1 MHFNPDK
8 QKIFTMIKLGDW
20 NELKIKRF
28 TEHGAQLDGGSV
40 GKILMPA
47 RYVQRNMRP
56 GQMVTVFVY
65 LDQSDRLVATTET
78 PLARVGDFAFLEVA
92 WVNEHGAFL
101 NWGLMKDL
109 FVPFSEQK
117 MRMEQGRSYLVHI
130 HIDEET
136 HRIVASAK
144 VERYLQEPAR
154 KEYYRGRDVEV
165 LLWHKTPLGFKV
177 IVDNAYP
184 GLIYDNQI
192 YTELHS
198 GERHIGQVITLR
210 EDGRMDV
217 ALGRIGKGR
226 FRDFAEQ
233 LRDELATVPDGRLPF
248 NDHSSAEEIAE
259 RFGVSKKT
267 FKRAVGTLYRNREIA
282 IEESGIVL
290 NAPKSETKT
299 AE

>member
-1 MHFNPDK
+1 
-8 QKIFTMIKLGDW
+8 MIKLGDW

-47 RYVQRNMRP
+47 RYVQRNMRL

-233 LRDELATVPDGRLPF
+233 LRDELATAPDGRLPF

-267 FKRAVGTLYRNREIA
+267 FKRAVGTLYRNREIT
-282 IEESGIVL
+282 IEESGIAL
-290 NAPKSETKT
+290 TAPKSETKT

>member
-1 MHFNPDK
+1 
-8 QKIFTMIKLGDW
+8 MIKLGDW

-47 RYVQRNMRP
+47 RYVQRNMRL

-101 NWGLMKDL
+101 SWGLMKDL

-233 LRDELATVPDGRLPF
+233 LRDELAAAPDGRLPF

-267 FKRAVGTLYRNREIA
+267 FKRAVGALYRNREIT
-282 IEESGIVL
+282 IEESGIAL
-290 NAPKSETKT
+290 NALKSETKT

>member
-1 MHFNPDK
+1 
-8 QKIFTMIKLGDW
+8 MIKLGDW

-282 IEESGIVL
+282 IEESGIAL

>member
-1 MHFNPDK
+1 
-8 QKIFTMIKLGDW
+8 MIKLGDW

-47 RYVQRNMRP
+47 RYVQRNMRL

-65 LDQSDRLVATTET
+65 LDHSARHVATTET

-192 YTELHS
+192 YTEHHS

-233 LRDELATVPDGRLPF
+233 LRDELAAAPDGRLPF

-267 FKRAVGTLYRNREIA
+267 FKRAVGALYRIREIM
-282 IEESGIVL
+282 IEESGIAL
-290 NAPKSETKT
+290 NALKSETKT

>member
-1 MHFNPDK
+1 
-8 QKIFTMIKLGDW
+8 MIKLGDW

-233 LRDELATVPDGRLPF
+233 LRDELATAPDGRLPF

-267 FKRAVGTLYRNREIA
+267 FKRAVGTLYRNREIM
-282 IEESGIVL
+282 IEESGIAL
-290 NAPKSETKT
+290 TAPKSETKT

>member
-1 MHFNPDK
+1 
-8 QKIFTMIKLGDW
+8 MIKLGDW

-233 LRDELATVPDGRLPF
+233 LRDELATAPDGRLPF

-267 FKRAVGTLYRNREIA
+267 FKRAVGTLYRNREIT
-282 IEESGIVL
+282 IEESGIAL
-290 NAPKSETKT
+290 NALKSETKT

>member
-1 MHFNPDK
+1 
-8 QKIFTMIKLGDW
+8 MIKLGDW

-233 LRDELATVPDGRLPF
+233 LRDELATAPDGRLPF

-267 FKRAVGTLYRNREIA
+267 FKRAVGTLYRNREIT
-282 IEESGIVL
+282 IEESGIAL

>member
-1 MHFNPDK
+1 
-8 QKIFTMIKLGDW
+8 MIKLGDW

-47 RYVQRNMRP
+47 RYVQRNMRL

-233 LRDELATVPDGRLPF
+233 LRDELAAAPDGRLPF
-248 NDHSSAEEIAE
+248 NDNSSAEEITE

-267 FKRAVGTLYRNREIA
+267 FKRAVGTLYRNREIM
-282 IEESGIVL
+282 IEESGIAL
-290 NAPKSETKT
+290 TAPKSETKT

>member
-1 MHFNPDK
+1 
-8 QKIFTMIKLGDW
+8 MIKLGDW

-47 RYVQRNMRP
+47 RYVQRNMRL

-233 LRDELATVPDGRLPF
+233 LRDELATAPDGRLPF

-267 FKRAVGTLYRNREIA
+267 FKRAVGTLYRNREIM
-282 IEESGIVL
+282 IEESGIAL
-290 NAPKSETKT
+290 TAPKSETKT

>member
-1 MHFNPDK
+1 
-8 QKIFTMIKLGDW
+8 MIKLGDW

-233 LRDELATVPDGRLPF
+233 LRDELAAAPDGRLPF

-267 FKRAVGTLYRNREIA
+267 FKRAVGALYRNREIM
-282 IEESGIVL
+282 IEESGIAL
-290 NAPKSETKT
+290 NALKSETKT

>member
-1 MHFNPDK
+1 
-8 QKIFTMIKLGDW
+8 MIKLGDW

-47 RYVQRNMRP
+47 RYVQRNMRL

-233 LRDELATVPDGRLPF
+233 LRDELAAAPDGRLPF

-267 FKRAVGTLYRNREIA
+267 FKRAVGTLYRNREIT
-282 IEESGIVL
+282 IEESGIAL

>member
-1 MHFNPDK
+1 
-8 QKIFTMIKLGDW
+8 MIKLGDW

-233 LRDELATVPDGRLPF
+233 LRDELAAASDGRLPF

-267 FKRAVGTLYRNREIA
+267 FKRAVGTLYRNREIT
-282 IEESGIVL
+282 IEESGIAL
-290 NAPKSETKT
+290 NALKSETKT

>member
-1 MHFNPDK
+1 
-8 QKIFTMIKLGDW
+8 MIKLGDW

-47 RYVQRNMRP
+47 RYVQRNMRL

-233 LRDELATVPDGRLPF
+233 LRDELATAPDGRLPF

-267 FKRAVGTLYRNREIA
+267 FKRAVGTLYRNREIM
-282 IEESGIVL
+282 IEESGIAL
-290 NAPKSETKT
+290 NALKSETKT

>member
-1 MHFNPDK
+1 
-8 QKIFTMIKLGDW
+8 MIKLGDW

-47 RYVQRNMRP
+47 RYVQRNMRL
-56 GQMVTVFVY
+56 GQTVTVFVY

-101 NWGLMKDL
+101 HWGLMKDL

-177 IVDNAYP
+177 IVDNAYA

-210 EDGRMDV
+210 EDGRMDI

-233 LRDELATVPDGRLPF
+233 LRDELAASPDGRLPF

-267 FKRAVGTLYRNREIA
+267 FKRAVGTLYRNREIV
-282 IEESGIVL
+282 IEESGIAFT
-290 NAPKSETKT
+290 APKSETKT

>member
-1 MHFNPDK
+1 
-8 QKIFTMIKLGDW
+8 MIKLGDW

-47 RYVQRNMRP
+47 RYVQRNMRL

-233 LRDELATVPDGRLPF
+233 LLDELENAPDGRLPF

-267 FKRAVGTLYRNREIA
+267 FKRAVGTLYRNREITL
-282 IEESGIVL
+282 EESGIAL

>member
-1 MHFNPDK
+1 
-8 QKIFTMIKLGDW
+8 MIKLGDW

-144 VERYLQEPAR
+144 VERYLLEPAR

-233 LRDELATVPDGRLPF
+233 LRDELAAAPDGRLPF

-267 FKRAVGTLYRNREIA
+267 FKRAVGTLYRNREIT
-282 IEESGIVL
+282 IEESGIAL

>member
-1 MHFNPDK
+1 
-8 QKIFTMIKLGDW
+8 MIKLGDW

-47 RYVQRNMRP
+47 RYVQRNMRL

-217 ALGRIGKGR
+217 VLGRIGKGR

-233 LRDELATVPDGRLPF
+233 LRDELATAPDGRLPF

-267 FKRAVGTLYRNREIA
+267 FKRAVGTLYRNREIT
-282 IEESGIVL
+282 IEESGITL
-290 NAPKSETKT
+290 TAPKSETKT
-299 AE
+299 AK

>member
-1 MHFNPDK
+1 
-8 QKIFTMIKLGDW
+8 MIKLGDW

-47 RYVQRNMRP
+47 RYVQRNMRL

-233 LRDELATVPDGRLPF
+233 LRDELAAAPDGRLPF

-267 FKRAVGTLYRNREIA
+267 FKRAVGALYRNREIM
-282 IEESGIVL
+282 IEESGIAL
-290 NAPKSETKT
+290 NALKSETKT

>member
-1 MHFNPDK
+1 
-8 QKIFTMIKLGDW
+8 MIKLGDW

-47 RYVQRNMRP
+47 RYVQRNMRL

-233 LRDELATVPDGRLPF
+233 LRDELATAPDGRLPF
-248 NDHSSAEEIAE
+248 NDHSSAEEITE

-267 FKRAVGTLYRNREIA
+267 FKRAVGALYRNREIM
-282 IEESGIVL
+282 IEESGIAL
-290 NAPKSETKT
+290 NALKSETKT

>member
-1 MHFNPDK
+1 
-8 QKIFTMIKLGDW
+8 MIKLGDW

-217 ALGRIGKGR
+217 VLGRIGKGR

-233 LRDELATVPDGRLPF
+233 LRDELAAAPDGCLPF

-267 FKRAVGTLYRNREIA
+267 FKRAVGTLYRNREIT
-282 IEESGIVL
+282 IEESGIAL

>member
-1 MHFNPDK
+1 
-8 QKIFTMIKLGDW
+8 MIKLGDW

-47 RYVQRNMRP
+47 RYVQRHMRL
-56 GQMVTVFVY
+56 GQTVTVFVY

-117 MRMEQGRSYLVHI
+117 MRMEQGHSYLVHI

-154 KEYYRGRDVEV
+154 KDYFRGRDVDV

-177 IVDNAYP
+177 IVDNAYA

-192 YTELHS
+192 YSELHS
-198 GERHIGQVITLR
+198 GERHMGQVITLR
-210 EDGRMDV
+210 EDGRLDI

-233 LRDELATVPDGRLPF
+233 LRDELAAAPDGHLPF

-267 FKRAVGTLYRNREIA
+267 FKRAVGTLYRQREIT
-282 IEESGIVL
+282 IEEHGITSTGAKTDV
-290 NAPKSETKT
+290 NASE
-299 AE
+299 

>member
-1 MHFNPDK
+1 
-8 QKIFTMIKLGDW
+8 MIKLGDW

-233 LRDELATVPDGRLPF
+233 LRDELATAPDGRLPF

-267 FKRAVGTLYRNREIA
+267 FKRAVGTLYRNREIM
-282 IEESGIVL
+282 IEESGIAL
-290 NAPKSETKT
+290 NALKSETKT

>member
-1 MHFNPDK
+1 
-8 QKIFTMIKLGDW
+8 MIKLGDW

-47 RYVQRNMRP
+47 RYVQRNMRL

-233 LRDELATVPDGRLPF
+233 LRDELAPAPDGRLPF

-267 FKRAVGTLYRNREIA
+267 FKRAVGALYRNREIT
-282 IEESGIVL
+282 IEESGITL
-290 NAPKSETKT
+290 TAPKSETKT
-299 AE
+299 AK

>member
-1 MHFNPDK
+1 
-8 QKIFTMIKLGDW
+8 MIKLGDW

-233 LRDELATVPDGRLPF
+233 LRDELAAAPDGRLPF

-267 FKRAVGTLYRNREIA
+267 FKRAVGTLYRNREIT

-290 NAPKSETKT
+290 NALKSETKT

>member
-1 MHFNPDK
+1 
-8 QKIFTMIKLGDW
+8 MIKLGDW

-144 VERYLQEPAR
+144 VERYLLEPAR

-233 LRDELATVPDGRLPF
+233 LRDELATAPDGRLPF

-267 FKRAVGTLYRNREIA
+267 FKRAVGTLYRNREIT
-282 IEESGIVL
+282 IEESGIAL

>member
-1 MHFNPDK
+1 
-8 QKIFTMIKLGDW
+8 MIKLGDW

-47 RYVQRNMRP
+47 RYVQRNMRL

-233 LRDELATVPDGRLPF
+233 LRDELATAPDGRLPF

-267 FKRAVGTLYRNREIA
+267 FKRAVGTLYRNREITL
-282 IEESGIVL
+282 EESGITL
-290 NAPKSETKT
+290 TAPKSETKT

>member
-1 MHFNPDK
+1 
-8 QKIFTMIKLGDW
+8 MIKLGDW

-47 RYVQRNMRP
+47 RYVQRNMRL

-233 LRDELATVPDGRLPF
+233 LRDELATAPDGRLLF

-267 FKRAVGTLYRNREIA
+267 FKRAVGTLYRNREIT
-282 IEESGIVL
+282 IEESGIAL

>member
-1 MHFNPDK
+1 
-8 QKIFTMIKLGDW
+8 MIKLGDW

-47 RYVQRNMRP
+47 RYVQRNMRL

-233 LRDELATVPDGRLPF
+233 LRDELAAAPDGRLPF

-267 FKRAVGTLYRNREIA
+267 FKRAVGALYRNREIS

-290 NAPKSETKT
+290 NAPKSETNT

>member
-1 MHFNPDK
+1 
-8 QKIFTMIKLGDW
+8 MIKLGDW

-47 RYVQRNMRP
+47 RYVQRNMRL

-226 FRDFAEQ
+226 FRDFTEQ
-233 LRDELATVPDGRLPF
+233 LRDELAAAPDGRLPF

-267 FKRAVGTLYRNREIA
+267 FKRAVGALYRNREIT
-282 IEESGIVL
+282 IEESGIAL
-290 NAPKSETKT
+290 NALKSETKT